1 MPQYCVYTYHP
12 QFSSVLE
19 WLDSRR
25 VIYDVH
31 LNRTRFTVTDARVLT
46 EFLLKWGD
54 VCYPVDPA
62 QDLAT
67 GFAGSWDRDRKLL

>member
-12 QFSSVLE
+12 QFSAVLQ

-31 LNRTRFTVTDARVLT
+31 LNRTRFTIVDSQLLT

-54 VCYPVDPA
+54 VCYTVDPKL
-62 QDLAT
+62 DLAT
-67 GFAGSWDRDRKLL
+67 GFAGTLDRDLGG